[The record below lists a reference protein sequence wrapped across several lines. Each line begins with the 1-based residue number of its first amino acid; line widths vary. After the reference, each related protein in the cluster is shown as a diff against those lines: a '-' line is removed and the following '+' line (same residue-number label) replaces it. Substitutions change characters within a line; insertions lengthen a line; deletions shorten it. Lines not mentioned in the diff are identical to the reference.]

1 MKEQIEKRNTL
12 LKRVLKPHGLLT
24 TKDLPVFNLDD
35 VIKRAVKRGYKLS
48 PALFKRRITESKP
61 TPLELAK
68 RHNLTHLAVTS
79 VELRAVAGVLSE
91 LGLSSMN
98 AANALLSE
106 AEKLEEGN

>member
-1 MKEQIEKRNTL
+1 MKEQKRPTL
-12 LKRVLKPHGLLT
+12 FKTVLGRHGLLT
-24 TKDLPVFNLDD
+24 GKDLPIFNITD
-35 VIKRAVKRGYKLS
+35 IIERSVKGGYKLS

-68 RHNLTHLAVTS
+68 GHNLTHLAVTS